1 MKILVNGS
9 WHDTGAVDLAAA
21 LLELGYAEAVVATA
35 LNGEFVPATARQGA
49 RLSEGDRI
57 EVLAPMQGG

>member
-1 MKILVNGS
+1 VKILVNGD
-9 WHDTGAVDLAAA
+9 WRDTGAVDLAGA
-21 LLELGYAEAVVATA
+21 LVELGYAQAVVATA
-35 LNGEFVPATARQGA
+35 LNGEFVPATSRPEA